1 MDMPRAPSLFK
12 DPRAHVISNFGNR
25 HMTGIGSVYKRYAP
39 ASHSESREVL
49 GYVGGSGDLEFDI
62 SLCSQQTLETAFIK
76 YLPREG
82 KILEAGAGRGRW
94 VFYLRRRGYD
104 VVGME
109 LSRAEIA
116 AAKAFD
122 PDVPVEYG
130 NVLQTGYPDRSFEAV
145 ISLGVI
151 EHFEDGPRAAL
162 AEVRRILRA
171 GGLFLVTVPTQNLM
185 RVALFNRIKS
195 AQTFYRRMRG
205 VELEF
210 DEYRYS
216 RRQFE
221 SQLRE
226 AGFVIVD
233 RVPDDFRPPMNMG
246 LYADSRF
253 LQHPERRWE
262 LNNAGNILNA
272 TLRALSPWLHC
283 SGTLWVC
290 RSA

>member
-1 MDMPRAPSLFK
+1 MT
-12 DPRAHVISNFGNR
+12 
-25 HMTGIGSVYKRYAP
+25 HMGKVFKRYAP
-39 ASHSESREVL
+39 AALSESREAL
-49 GYVGGSGDLEFDI
+49 GQVGGSGDLEADI
-62 SLCSQQTLETAFIK
+62 SLCAQQTLEPAFIR

-94 VFYLRRRGYD
+94 VVYLRRRGYD
-104 VVGME
+104 VVGMD
-109 LSRAEIA
+109 LARAEIA

-122 PDVPVEYG
+122 PDVPIEYG

-151 EHFEDGPRAAL
+151 EHFEEGPQAAL
-162 AEVRRILRA
+162 AEVRRILRP
-171 GGLFLVTVPTQNLM
+171 GGLFLVTVPTQNFM

-195 AQTFYRRMRG
+195 AQTLYRRIKG

-210 DEYRYS
+210 EEYRYS

-221 SQLRE
+221 AELEE
-226 AGFVIVD
+226 AGFLIVD
-233 RVPDDFRPPMNMG
+233 RAPDDFRSPMNMG

-272 TLRALSPWLHC
+272 ALNALSPWLHC

-290 RSA
+290 RSP

>member
-1 MDMPRAPSLFK
+1 MT
-12 DPRAHVISNFGNR
+12 
-25 HMTGIGSVYKRYAP
+25 HMGKVFKRYAP
-39 ASHSESREVL
+39 AALSESREAL
-49 GYVGGSGDLEFDI
+49 GQVGGSGDLEADI
-62 SLCSQQTLETAFIK
+62 SLCAQQTLEPAFIR

-104 VVGME
+104 VVGMD
-109 LSRAEIA
+109 LARAEIA

-122 PDVPVEYG
+122 PDVPIEYG

-151 EHFEDGPRAAL
+151 EHFEEGPQAAL
-162 AEVRRILRA
+162 AEVRRILRP
-171 GGLFLVTVPTQNLM
+171 GGLFLVTVPTQNFM
-185 RVALFNRIKS
+185 RVALFNRIKN
-195 AQTFYRRMRG
+195 AQTSLRRMRG

-210 DEYRYS
+210 EEYRYS

-221 SQLRE
+221 ARLRE
-226 AGFVIVD
+226 AGFLVVD
-233 RVPDDFRPPMNMG
+233 RAPDDFRPPMNMG

-262 LNNAGNILNA
+262 LNNAGKLMNA
-272 TLRALSPWLHC
+272 TLSALSPWLHC

-290 RSA
+290 RSP

>member
-1 MDMPRAPSLFK
+1 MGK
-12 DPRAHVISNFGNR
+12 
-25 HMTGIGSVYKRYAP
+25 VYKRYAP
-39 ASHSESREVL
+39 AALTESREVL
-49 GYVGGSGDLEFDI
+49 GQVGGSGDLEADI
-62 SLCSQQTLETAFIK
+62 SLCVQQTLEPAFIK

-82 KILEAGAGRGRW
+82 KILEAGSGRGRW

-104 VVGME
+104 IVGMD
-109 LSRAEIA
+109 LARTEIA
-116 AAKAFD
+116 AAKEFD
-122 PDVPVEYG
+122 PQVPIEYG
-130 NVLQTGYPDRSFEAV
+130 NVLKTGYPDRSFEAA

-151 EHFEDGPRAAL
+151 EHFEEGPAAAL
-162 AEVRRILRA
+162 AEMRRILRV
-171 GGLFLVTVPTQNLM
+171 GGLFLVTVPTQNFM

-195 AQTFYRRMRG
+195 AQTYYRRIKG

-210 DEYRYS
+210 EEYRYS

-221 SQLRE
+221 EQLRE

-233 RVPDDFRPPMNMG
+233 RIPDDFRSPMNMG

-253 LQHPERRWE
+253 LQSPGHRWE
-262 LNNAGNILNA
+262 LNTAGKILNA
-272 TLRALSPWLHC
+272 ALNLFSPWLHC